1 MEEMQ
6 MSEPITI
13 TPQNPN
19 IPEQDAFILELQ
31 RLLACYQ
38 LASKEDRQIVW
49 AALNKYVP
57 HII

>member
-1 MEEMQ
+1 MQ
-6 MSEPITI
+6 MSERVTV
-13 TPQNPN
+13 TPQEPAV
-19 IPEQDAFILELQ
+19 PEQDAFILELQ

-38 LASKEDRQIVW
+38 LATKEDRQIVW

>member
-1 MEEMQ
+1 

>member
-1 MEEMQ
+1 

-13 TPQNPN
+13 TPQNPGV
-19 IPEQDAFILELQ
+19 PEQDAFILGLQ

-38 LASKEDRQIVW
+38 LAWKEDRQIIW
-49 AALNKYVP
+49 AVLNKYVP